1 MLDEQGAIVDDY
13 ARSRLT
19 VLMDEVVLPC
29 TIFYIL
35 NRKRDQNTSL
45 YEMERRMKMVE
56 KLLDIA
62 ISLVVGLIII
72 SIMCYFIDLILIAG
86 VVFMAFWIGKL
97 AIEYIQSK

>member
-1 MLDEQGAIVDDY
+1 
-13 ARSRLT
+13 
-19 VLMDEVVLPC
+19 
-29 TIFYIL
+29 
-35 NRKRDQNTSL
+35 
-45 YEMERRMKMVE
+45 MKMVE

-97 AIEYIQSK
+97 AIERIRSK

>member
-1 MLDEQGAIVDDY
+1 
-13 ARSRLT
+13 
-19 VLMDEVVLPC
+19 
-29 TIFYIL
+29 
-35 NRKRDQNTSL
+35 
-45 YEMERRMKMVE
+45 MKMVE

-97 AIEYIQSK
+97 AIEHIQSK